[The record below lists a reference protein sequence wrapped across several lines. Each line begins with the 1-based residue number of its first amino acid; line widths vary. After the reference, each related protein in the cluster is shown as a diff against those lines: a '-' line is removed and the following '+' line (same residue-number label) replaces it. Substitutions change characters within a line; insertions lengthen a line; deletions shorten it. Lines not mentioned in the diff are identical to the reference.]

1 MEEDHYII
9 VRDQSTTN
17 SDYEYQTDSFMRHC
31 DIQDKLCIRIDSL
44 RDFNNTLNLLPSDE
58 FEEYQAILAD
68 DRSRKETVKLL

>member
-9 VRDQSTTN
+9 VRDQSTTK

-31 DIQDKLCIRIDSL
+31 DIHDKLCIRIDSL
-44 RDFNNTLNLLPSDE
+44 RDFNNTLNLLPTDE